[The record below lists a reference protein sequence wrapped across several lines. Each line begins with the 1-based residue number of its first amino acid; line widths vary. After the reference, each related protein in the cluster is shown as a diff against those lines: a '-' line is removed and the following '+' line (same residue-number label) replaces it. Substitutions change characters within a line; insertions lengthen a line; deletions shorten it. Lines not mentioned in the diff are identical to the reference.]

1 MSFVCTP
8 TKYLKTLT
16 SCPSA
21 FLVYHL
27 PLAELAQKSCCAT
40 ANISILQS
48 EAFPKLSMAL
58 CVIDITSSE
67 HVRNHCMLS
76 PHCTVPLLTLDL
88 ILYVHKFSIIF
99 AHTKSLFVFCNTIL
113 TNLLE
118 CPTVSILCKITLSC
132 FNSLFHWW
140 GIRGHG

>member
-1 MSFVCTP
+1 MSFVCTS

-140 GIRGHG
+140 SIRGHG

>member
-1 MSFVCTP
+1 MSFVCTS

-27 PLAELAQKSCCAT
+27 ALAELSRKSCYAT
-40 ANISILQS
+40 ANISRLQS

-58 CVIDITSSE
+58 CVLDITSSD

-76 PHCTVPLLTLDL
+76 PHCTVPLLTPDL
-88 ILYVHKFSIIF
+88 ISYVHKFSITF
-99 AHTKSLFVFCNTIL
+99 AHTKSLFIFGNTIL
-113 TNLLE
+113 TDLLE
-118 CPTVSILCKITLSC
+118 SPTVSILCKITLSC
-132 FNSLFHWW
+132 FNSLFHWRS
-140 GIRGHG
+140 IRGHG